1 MINGAGGKCL
11 RIAALVGSGQLVLF
25 GELRRLRIPADL
37 WRSWLTDRGIIARF
51 ESKRSLFFVPL
62 PTVCTFAPVVARG
75 LAARRPSHNSVM
87 ITA

>member
-1 MINGAGGKCL
+1 MVL
-11 RIAALVGSGQLVLF
+11 AASACGSPLVGSGQLVLF
-25 GELRRLRIPADL
+25 GELRRVRIPADL
-37 WRSWLTDRGIIARF
+37 WRSGLTDRGICPLRVEAIVV
-51 ESKRSLFFVPL
+51 FVPL

>member
-1 MINGAGGKCL
+1 MVLAASACGSPRWSDLGSWCRPLAIVAHRPGHHCPL
-11 RIAALVGSGQLVLF
+11 RVEAIVVC
-25 GELRRLRIPADL
+25 
-37 WRSWLTDRGIIARF
+37 
-51 ESKRSLFFVPL
+51 VPL

>member
-1 MINGAGGKCL
+1 MVL
-11 RIAALVGSGQLVLF
+11 AASACGSPLVGSGQLVLF
-25 GELRRLRIPADL
+25 GELRRVRIPADL
-37 WRSWLTDRGIIARF
+37 WRSGLTDRGIIARF
-51 ESKRSLFFVPL
+51 GVEAIVVFVPL